1 MRKNTSTP
9 SCYQVGV
16 SWPISWDDI
25 VAARRRIAP
34 HLSPTPLR
42 RYAALDAEI
51 GNDIRVLVKHENH
64 LPTNAFKARN
74 AISFMTA
81 LDPAQKTRGVVA
93 ATRGNHGAGLAW
105 AGAELGVPVV
115 ICVPHGNNPEKNAA
129 MRGYGAELIEAGR
142 DYDEAVEVAK
152 RTVVDRGMVMAH
164 STNDANI
171 IAGAAT
177 LGAELCEQAPQ
188 LDAIVVAVGGG
199 SQAVGCL
206 TAAQHLRPGLP
217 IYGVQAANAAAI
229 HDSWHAKTRL
239 TRDSADTFADGLATR
254 ATYDL
259 TWEPLQALEGFVAVA
274 EAAIAEAI
282 RVLLRTTHNLA
293 EGAGAAGLA
302 GLFALRDTLAG
313 KTVAVILSGSNIDA
327 ATLRRVLTREL

>member
-1 MRKNTSTP
+1 
-9 SCYQVGV
+9 V
-16 SWPISWDDI
+16 SWPITWDDI

-74 AISFMTA
+74 AMSLMTA
-81 LDPAQKTRGVVA
+81 LDPAQKTRGIVA

-142 DYDEAVEVAK
+142 DYDEAVEVA
-152 RTVVDRGMVMAH
+152 RRVVIDRGMMMAH
-164 STNDANI
+164 STNDARI
-171 IAGAAT
+171 IAGAGT

-188 LDAIVVAVGGG
+188 LDAIVVAIGGG

-229 HDSWHAKTRL
+229 HDSWHAKRRL

-259 TWEPLQALEGFVAVA
+259 TWEPLQALEGFVAVS

-327 ATLRRVLTREL
+327 TTLRRVLTHEL